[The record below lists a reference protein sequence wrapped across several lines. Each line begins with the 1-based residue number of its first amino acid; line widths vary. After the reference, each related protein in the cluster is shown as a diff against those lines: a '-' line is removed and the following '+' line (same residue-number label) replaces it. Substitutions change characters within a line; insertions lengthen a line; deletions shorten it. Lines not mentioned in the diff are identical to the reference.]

1 MDIRQKSAQVGL
13 HLRRLQLRLGWLG
26 VFAGLLLGLA
36 ALEWFSVILPAAQ
49 STTELEAQVL
59 RLRESSRNGREIKR
73 SDDNSPALQIAAF
86 ERFFPTGADINQVL
100 GKIYAAADREKL
112 LLEHGEYRLSEESGL
127 SLLRYQISLPVK
139 GSQSEIKLFIARIL
153 QDIPALSLDGI
164 SMQRQNV
171 GETVIAAQIRV
182 SVFFQGNR

>member
-1 MDIRQKSAQVGL
+1 MDIRQKSAQIRP

-26 VFAGLLLGLA
+26 LIAGLLLGLA
-36 ALEWFSVILPAAQ
+36 ALELFSVSLPAAQ

-73 SDDNSPALQIAAF
+73 NEDSSPAVQIAAF

-100 GKIYAAADREKL
+100 GEIYAAADDEKL
-112 LLEHGEYRLSEESGL
+112 VLERGEYRLTEEPGL

-139 GSQSEIKLFIARIL
+139 GSQSEIKLFIGRIL
-153 QDIPALSLDGI
+153 HDIPALSLDGI
-164 SMQRQNV
+164 SMQRLNV
-171 GETVIAAQIRV
+171 GETVISAQIRV